1 MPFHHQSIGHDVL
14 FKQAVPAQS
23 MGSGAVNGAV
33 IDTQGWAGVAFIVEV
48 GAITGAGTLD
58 ARITEDTAVGMGSAT
73 NVTNATL
80 TQVAAASNNNVAII
94 DYRLPAKRY
103 VRVILTQA
111 ANTVLA
117 SATAVLYGRDG
128 ILPPTQ
134 SAIQVVT
141 VAGS

>member
-1 MPFHHQSIGHDVL
+1 MPLQHQALAHDVL
-14 FKQAVPAQS
+14 FKQAVPPQS
-23 MGSGAVNGAV
+23 MTGGAVNGTV
-33 IDTQGWAGVAFIVEV
+33 YDTQGWMGVAFVIDI

-58 ARITEDTAVGMGSAT
+58 ARIMEDTASGFGNAT

-94 DYRLPAKRY
+94 DYRNPAKRF
-103 VRVILTQA
+103 VRLTLTQA

-117 SATAVLYGRDG
+117 GATVVFYGRDG
-128 ILPPTQ
+128 LLPPTQ

-141 VAGS
+141 VAGA